1 MKRFIA
7 IFAILVAIFPALAQD
22 KADAER
28 EKSALLTYVEDRL
41 STPDRKISFRYVE
54 GILSS
59 DAKIG
64 RITIADRQGVWL
76 EISKAEI
83 IWTRSAL
90 LTGRLVIDKLTAESI
105 KVSRKPLPDKGAP
118 PALGISTIPV
128 PELPVSVNLNELAV
142 NRVTFDEDVFG
153 LASELSVAGHIVID
167 AGQLRTGLEITR
179 LDGPG
184 GRLDLN
190 ASYSGETNV
199 LDLDL
204 ALFEPED
211 GVVANLLNLY
221 DTPAVNMNLK
231 GSGEV
236 SDLKLAL
243 TLDADEVRVLTG
255 QARFAGFGADFRFD
269 IDAAGPVGQLVRP
282 DLRDLFGARSE
293 LVVTGKSGIDG
304 GLDIERFTLSG
315 GALRFSGS
323 LRTAPNGFPLEIAA
337 DGTIRSPAGA
347 PVVLPLP
354 GVDTR
359 FDRASINFR
368 FGVGGAAT
376 WSGRLIAGGFSTAGL
391 TARELDLDLGG
402 AILNLDRPALREV
415 TFVVDGK
422 AVGFA
427 SADPAIAEAV
437 GANAGLEIAGV
448 WRTGKP
454 IVIDKA
460 ILDTKAVDA
469 TFVGNVSDFAFDGAY
484 GAKISDAS
492 VLSVALGRDMSG
504 VADLSADGV
513 VSPVT
518 GAFDLT
524 LDGRLDDFAIGSRI
538 DGLLLGRT
546 VIKGSV
552 ARDETG
558 TRAGDFTV
566 ENPQLL
572 FQADGLFGSETTD
585 FQFSGEI
592 ADVGRLSD
600 RISGGL
606 VIDGGAKG
614 VNGTIDLDVA
624 ATLEG
629 GSVAGKTLSR
639 SSFGFSG
646 VGLPS
651 GISGKLT
658 GLAFVGGE
666 RVELATDILL
676 AEDRRVLGN
685 LKIQAGATRL
695 SGGLSANENDLVDGD
710 LSLTSDD
717 ISIFAALFSFKASG
731 RIDLAISL
739 AAANGRQDGQISG
752 EIASVAVEDF
762 KAGSGELDI
771 RFRDLFGAPSADFE
785 LRGTDVRILRLVQ
798 SGIPSL
804 KFAASGSFA
813 GEVLTLAGFEASSD
827 EGLAVFGSGR
837 IPLSGSGLDLSLDGT
852 ASLSLANRRLASR
865 GARVEGTAR
874 FAGNVAGSVRNPAF
888 SGRVSTE
895 GASYADPLAN
905 NLTLKNIALAADLA
919 GDRIVIRRGS
929 ANPASGGGVS
939 LAGSVSLDGSAG
951 YPADLRIDLDSARYS
966 GGSVVMATM
975 SGNLGVTG
983 ALIYDPLVSGS
994 ITVHRAELSIPE
1006 TIAAAADGIN
1016 VRHINPPGKLT
1027 RTLQFARADDG
1038 TPVPGGRPIMARLDI
1053 ALNAPDR
1060 IFIRGRGLDAEL
1072 GGRVALTGP
1081 VTGIRPVGG
1090 FQLIRGRLSIL
1101 GKRIVFDEGTVTL
1114 VGDLDPFVRFVA
1126 NSDAG
1131 DATVRITVTGRVSDP
1146 AIVFSSEP
1154 ELPQDEV
1161 LSRLIFGRSITELSA
1176 LQVARL
1182 AASAT
1187 QLAGGGDSTLL
1198 DSFRQ
1203 STGLDELDIVTDS
1216 SGDAAVRAGRY
1227 INDNIYLG
1235 VEAGASGSTRGT
1247 INIDITDSLKATG
1260 AAGSDGNSSIGVFL
1274 EKDY

>member
-7 IFAILVAIFPALAQD
+7 IFAFLVAILPALAQD

-41 STPDRKISFRYVE
+41 STPDRKISFRDVE

-64 RITIADRQGVWL
+64 RITIADRQGVWF
-76 EISKAEI
+76 EIGKAEI

-105 KVSRKPLPDKGAP
+105 KVSRKPLPYKGAP
-118 PALGISTIPV
+118 PAPGISTIPV

-142 NRVTFDEDVFG
+142 DHVTFGEDVFG
-153 LASELSVAGHIVID
+153 LASELSVAGHIAID

-211 GVVANLLNLY
+211 GVVANLLNLH
-221 DTPAVNMNLK
+221 DTPAVNLNLK

-243 TLDADEVRVLTG
+243 TLNADEVRMLTG

-427 SADPAIAEAV
+427 SADPAIAEAI

-484 GAKISDAS
+484 GVKISDAS

-558 TRAGDFTV
+558 THAGDFAV

-606 VIDGGAKG
+606 VIGGGAKG

-685 LKIQAGATRL
+685 LKIQAGATWL

-710 LSLTSDD
+710 LSLISDD
-717 ISIFAALFSFKASG
+717 ISIFAALFPFKASG
-731 RIDLAISL
+731 QIDLAISL

-752 EIASVAVEDF
+752 GIASVAVEDF

-798 SGIPSL
+798 SRIPSL

-827 EGLAVFGSGR
+827 EGFAVSGSGR

-852 ASLSLANRRLASR
+852 ASLSLANRRSASR

-905 NLTLKNIALAADLA
+905 LTLKNIALAADLA

-929 ANPASGGGVS
+929 ANPAAGGGVS

-951 YPADLRIDLDSARYS
+951 YPADLRVDLDSARYS

-1006 TIAAAADGIN
+1006 TIAGAADGIN

-1053 ALNAPDR
+1053 SLNAPDR

-1182 AASAT
+1182 VASAT
-1187 QLAGGGDSTLL
+1187 HLAGGGDSTLL

-1203 STGLDELDIVTDS
+1203 STGLDELDVVTDS

>member
-7 IFAILVAIFPALAQD
+7 IFAILVAILPALAQD

-41 STPDRKISFRYVE
+41 STPDRKISFRDVE

-76 EISKAEI
+76 EIGKAEI

-90 LTGRLVIDKLTAESI
+90 LTGRLVIDKLTAASI
-105 KVSRKPLPDKGAP
+105 EVSRKPLPDKGAP
-118 PALGISTIPV
+118 PAPAISTIPV
-128 PELPVSVNLNELAV
+128 PELPVSVNLNELTV
-142 NRVTFDEDVFG
+142 DRVTFGEDVFG
-153 LASELSVAGHIVID
+153 LASELSLAGHIAID
-167 AGQLRTGLEITR
+167 AGQLRTGLEIIR

-184 GRLDLN
+184 GQLDLN

-221 DTPAVNMNLK
+221 DTPAVNLSLK

-269 IDAAGPVGQLVRP
+269 INAAGLVGQLVRP
-282 DLRDLFGARSE
+282 DLRDLFGTRSE
-293 LVVTGKSGIDG
+293 LVVTGKSGING

-337 DGTIRSPAGA
+337 GGTIRSPAGA

-354 GVDTR
+354 GGDTR
-359 FDRASINFR
+359 VDRASIDFR
-368 FGVGGAAT
+368 FGGGGAAT

-422 AVGFA
+422 AVGLA
-427 SADPAIAEAV
+427 SADPAIAEAI

-492 VLSVALGRDMSG
+492 VLSAALGRGMSG

-558 TRAGDFTV
+558 TRASDFTV

-572 FQADGLFGSETTD
+572 FRAKGLFGSETTD

-606 VIDGGAKG
+606 VIYGGAKG
-614 VNGTIDLDVA
+614 VNGMIGLDVA

-629 GSVAGKTLSR
+629 VSVAGKTLSR

-666 RVELATDILL
+666 RVELATNILL

-717 ISIFAALFSFKASG
+717 ISTVAALFPFKASG
-731 RIDLAISL
+731 RINLAISL

-752 EIASVAVEDF
+752 GIAFVAVEEF

-771 RFRDLFGAPSADFE
+771 RFRDLFGAPSADFD

-813 GEVLTLAGFEASSD
+813 GEVLTLVGFEASSD
-827 EGLAVFGSGR
+827 EGFAVSGSGR

-888 SGRVSTE
+888 SGRVLTE
-895 GASYADPLAN
+895 GASYADPLA

-919 GDRIVIRRGS
+919 GDRIVIQRGS
-929 ANPASGGGVS
+929 ANPAAGGGVS

-983 ALIYDPLVSGS
+983 ALIYDPLIFGS
-994 ITVHRAELSIPE
+994 ITVHRAELSISE
-1006 TIAAAADGIN
+1006 TIAGAADGID
-1016 VRHINPPGKLT
+1016 VRHINPPGRLA
-1027 RTLQFARADDG
+1027 RTLEFARGDDG
-1038 TPVPGGRPIMARLDI
+1038 TPVPGGRPIMGRLDI

-1060 IFIRGRGLDAEL
+1060 VFVRGRGLDAEL

>member
-7 IFAILVAIFPALAQD
+7 IFAILVAILPALAQD

-105 KVSRKPLPDKGAP
+105 EVSRKPLPDKGAP
-118 PALGISTIPV
+118 PAPGISTIPV

-153 LASELSVAGHIVID
+153 LASELSVAGHIAID

-211 GVVANLLNLY
+211 GVVANLLNVY
-221 DTPAVNMNLK
+221 DTPAVNLNLK

-304 GLDIERFTLSG
+304 GLDIERFMLSG

-359 FDRASINFR
+359 VNRASINFR
-368 FGVGGAAT
+368 FGGGGAAT

-402 AILNLDRPALREV
+402 TALNLDRTALREV

-427 SADPAIAEAV
+427 SADPAIAEAI

-566 ENPQLL
+566 ENPQLF
-572 FQADGLFGSETTD
+572 FQAEGLFGSETTD

-629 GSVAGKTLSR
+629 GSVTGKTLSR

-752 EIASVAVEDF
+752 GIASVAVEDF

-874 FAGNVAGSVRNPAF
+874 FAGNVAGSVQNPAF

-929 ANPASGGGVS
+929 ANPAAGGGVS

-966 GGSVVMATM
+966 GESVVMATM

-1006 TIAAAADGIN
+1006 TIAGAADGIN

-1053 ALNAPDR
+1053 SLNAPDR

-1182 AASAT
+1182 VASAT

-1203 STGLDELDIVTDS
+1203 STGLDELDVVTDS